1 MADRWDFVP
10 EWEVGLAGWSK
21 DFALGSTHTDGSEYI
36 LEFVHEGNEARVV
49 NVDPL
54 RKVSVT
60 RIEGQQRVGAY
71 E

>member
-1 MADRWDFVP
+1 MGR
-10 EWEVGLAGWSK
+10 GLAGWTEV
-21 DFALGSTHTDGSEYI
+21 FVLCGTHTDGSEYI